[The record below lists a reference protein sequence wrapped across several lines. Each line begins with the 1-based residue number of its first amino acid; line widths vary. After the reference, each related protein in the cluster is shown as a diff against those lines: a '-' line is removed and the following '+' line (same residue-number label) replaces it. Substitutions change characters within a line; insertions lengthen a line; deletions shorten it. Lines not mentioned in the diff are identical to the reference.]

1 MCFVRSLHFFF
12 LSFAT
17 PFTGAILASSVVRT
31 LWVKCR
37 RVYALQITSPS
48 LLMSVSD
55 VKLLVSLS
63 EEALH
68 AVILECKPLFAAFV
82 C

>member
-1 MCFVRSLHFFF
+1 MCFVYSAFF
-12 LSFAT
+12 FAT
-17 PFTGAILASSVVRT
+17 PFARAILASSVVGT

-37 RVYALQITSPS
+37 RVHALQITSPS

-55 VKLLVSLS
+55 VKLLVALS

-68 AVILECKPLFAAFV
+68 AVILECKSLFVAFIP
-82 C
+82 